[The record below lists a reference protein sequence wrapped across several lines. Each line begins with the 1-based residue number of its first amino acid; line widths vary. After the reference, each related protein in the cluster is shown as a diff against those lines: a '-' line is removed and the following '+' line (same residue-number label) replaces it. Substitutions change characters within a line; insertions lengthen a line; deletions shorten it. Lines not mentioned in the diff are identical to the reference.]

1 MLFLLTLLWL
11 LQDFI
16 QVFVMGIFLVP
27 DIFLLSLILLV
38 VLRQEH
44 KDRQIIL
51 IWIAFF
57 GGLFWDFRWTNLPG
71 LTAAFNGGAVAAVA
85 YFWYKAP
92 VQGRT
97 TILFAF
103 YAVMAQA
110 LSGVLHYVFW
120 NVESQVAIR
129 QFLVQQLM
137 SVPVLVILCLIFWR
151 SSNSHV

>member
-137 SVPVLVILCLIFWR
+137 SVPVLVILCLIFWK